1 MMTATATLEL
11 TCDYCGAASDDLDGD
26 DYCPACAAAAAAHA
40 EAEET
45 YSDAVS
51 EHEEAEA
58 EVEGIEVE
66 LAEVRERLATA
77 KGRMRDAAKVVAKS
91 GRRLA
96 DAEVELDRLAS

>member
-1 MMTATATLEL
+1 MTTATLEL
-11 TCDYCGAASDDLDGD
+11 TCDYCGAEAEELDGD
-26 DYCPACAAAAAAHA
+26 AYCPACAAAAAAHA

-58 EVEGIEVE
+58 EVEAIEVE
-66 LAEVRERLATA
+66 LAEVRERLAVA
-77 KGRMRDAAKVVAKS
+77 KGRMRDAARDVVKS

-96 DAEVELDRLAS
+96 DAEAELDRLAG